1 MVQYHASKAERNR
14 SRTVSTTA
22 STQQHMT
29 RIYSFILCLFITQSI
44 AQDNTTSLKSKAK
57 FPIGSSMRFVPFMKD
72 TILQALQQHHF
83 DSYTAGSDMKMY
95 QIAPKSGVFKWDRV
109 DSIVAYTKKN
119 NQRLFGHTLIWHSA
133 TPRWIE
139 KKAKKEPT
147 WLENFMKNY
156 IQTYVGKYKGVVHGW
171 DVVNEGLNT
180 KGAGFRSESIWYKTM
195 GKSYIEKAFRYA
207 HEADPNAILFY
218 NDFNI
223 ERDTLKF
230 NTMIKMVEDFQR
242 RGVPISGIGFQ
253 MHIRMDIPNEI
264 IAYTLKRAADTGL
277 QIHLSEVD
285 IIFNTHDDSK
295 GGGIERYSTIT
306 KEMQNAQ
313 AKKYA
318 DLVKIYQDIVPKE
331 QQYGITFW
339 GFNDRD
345 TWINRFFKMKDWPCI
360 YDENLQPKPA
370 FYGFLNSL

>member
-1 MVQYHASKAERNR
+1 MNR
-14 SRTVSTTA
+14 S
-22 STQQHMT
+22 
-29 RIYSFILCLFITQSI
+29 YLFLLCFVITQTI
-44 AQDNTTSLKSKAK
+44 AQNNGVTSLKSKAS
-57 FPIGSSMRFVPFMKD
+57 FPIGSSIRFVPFMKD
-72 TILQALQQHHF
+72 IKLKGLQQHHF

-95 QIAPKSGVFKWDRV
+95 QIAPKPGVFRWERV
-109 DSIVAYTKKN
+109 DSIVAYTQKN

-133 TPRWIE
+133 TPKWIE
-139 KKAKKEPT
+139 KKAKKDPA
-147 WLENFMKNY
+147 WLERFMKNY
-156 IQTYVGKYKGVVHGW
+156 IQTYVKKYKGIVHGW

-180 KGAGFRSESIWYKTM
+180 KGAGFRTESIWYKTM
-195 GKSYIEKAFRYA
+195 GQSYIEKAFRYA
-207 HEADPNAILFY
+207 HEADPNAVLFY

-230 NTMIKMVEDFQR
+230 NTMMKMVEDFQQR
-242 RGVPISGIGFQ
+242 NVPISGIGFQ

-285 IIFNTHDDSK
+285 VIFNTHDDSK
-295 GGGIERYSTIT
+295 GGGIQRYNTVT
-306 KEMQNAQ
+306 PEMLREQ

-318 DLVKIYQDIVPKE
+318 ELVQMYQDIVPKN

-360 YDENLQPKPA
+360 YDEALQPKPA
-370 FYGFLNSL
+370 FYGFLNALKN

>member
-1 MVQYHASKAERNR
+1 MKNKKAFIK
-14 SRTVSTTA
+14 RTFA
-22 STQQHMT
+22 
-29 RIYSFILCLFITQSI
+29 FFLFLIITKSI
-44 AQDNTTSLKSKAK
+44 AQNNSVPSLKSKAN

-72 TILQALQQHHF
+72 NNLRDIQQYHF

-95 QIAPKSGVFKWDRV
+95 QIAPKPGVFRWDRV

-139 KKAKKEPT
+139 KKAQKDPS
-147 WLENFMKNY
+147 WLGRFMKKY
-156 IQTYVGKYKGVVHGW
+156 IQTYVKKYKDVVHGW

-180 KGAGFRSESIWYKTM
+180 KGAGFRTESIWYKTL
-195 GKSYIEKAFRYA
+195 GKSYIEKAFQYA
-207 HEADPNAILFY
+207 HEADPNAVLFY

-230 NTMIKMVEDFQR
+230 NTMMKMVEDFQQR
-242 RGVPISGIGFQ
+242 DVPISGIGFQ

-264 IAYTLKRAADTGL
+264 IAYTLDRAAKTGL
-277 QIHLSEVD
+277 KIHLSEVD
-285 IIFNTHDDSK
+285 IIFNTHDDRK
-295 GGGIERYSTIT
+295 GGGIQRFKTIT
-306 KEMQNAQ
+306 PKMLTAQ

-318 DLVKIYQDIVPKE
+318 DLVRMYQNIVPKE

-360 YDENLQPKPA
+360 YDDKLQPKPA
-370 FYGFLNSL
+370 FYGFLNAL